1 MSPVRPASRRE
12 RTEMKMPNPV
22 KDVFLLRTLRSGG
35 VLLCLVAL
43 LTGCAGSGEV
53 RQSGAVEEVRQ
64 SGDTVKVRKSESAS
78 ETISFYE
85 NRSIDKAVREDFD
98 AALALLREKKY
109 ADAIKLL
116 QKVIQKSQN
125 SAPCINIALAYE
137 MTGEMGLA
145 EDNLKRA
152 LAINPDHPATMNEYA
167 LLYRRTGRFAEA
179 RKLYESLLVK
189 HPSFMPARKNLG
201 VLCELYL
208 NDLRCAL
215 DQYEAYNRALPGDEE
230 VKLWIIGLKQKSG
243 G

>member
-1 MSPVRPASRRE
+1 
-12 RTEMKMPNPV
+12 MKMPNPV
-22 KDVFLLRTLRSGG
+22 KDVFLLHSLRGSG
-35 VLLCLVAL
+35 VLLCLFAL

-53 RQSGAVEEVRQ
+53 RQSGDTDQVRR
-64 SGDTVKVRKSESAS
+64 SDDGNKARHNGVANEA
-78 ETISFYE
+78 ISFYE

-109 ADAIKLL
+109 SEAIKLL

-125 SAPCINIALAYE
+125 SAPYINIALAYE

-189 HPSFMPARKNLG
+189 YPSFMPARKNLG

-208 NDLRCAL
+208 NDLSCAL

>member
-1 MSPVRPASRRE
+1 
-12 RTEMKMPNPV
+12 MKTPNPETNIIPRA
-22 KDVFLLRTLRSGG
+22 LPGRIA
-35 VLLCLVAL
+35 LLCLFVL

-53 RQSGAVEEVRQ
+53 PPSGVAKEVQR
-64 SGDTVKVRKSESAS
+64 SDDGDKVRLAESAS
-78 ETISFYE
+78 EVISFYE
-85 NRSIDKAVREDFD
+85 NRSIDRAVREDFE
-98 AALALLREKKY
+98 AALVLLRKQKFAE
-109 ADAIKLL
+109 AIKLL
-116 QKVIQKSQN
+116 QKVTQKTQN
-125 SAPCINIALAYE
+125 SAPYINIALAYE

-152 LAINPDHPATMNEYA
+152 LTINPDHPATMNEYA

-179 RKLYESLLVK
+179 RKLYESLLVRY
-189 HPSFMPARKNLG
+189 PSFLPARKNLG

-230 VKLWIIGLKQKSG
+230 VKLWITGLKQKSG